1 MVNLNGLLVFSFKT
15 NAEGTEVWRSDGTDA
30 GTYLVKDLA
39 PGSADGIIYDS
50 PQSAVV
56 GGYFYFQGPS
66 IYTGDPGFGYRPTLY
81 RTNGTAAGTTLVA
94 NSGFLPYSMNAVGNR
109 LVYQAYY
116 PVTDTYGYPCFP
128 YSPQVV
134 TQFPTVLMVV
144 ENGVAS
150 VLKYPSNVQ
159 YCGKTPPIGDTFL
172 NSSKFLKSSNYLY
185 FIGQSEVVSGN
196 VAYNLWRTDGTSSGT
211 IQLTNFAPG
220 SNEGP
225 FGSMFS
231 DRWSTSDHSFTNIAY
246 FPIYT
251 NAEGGEL
258 WRSDGTPGGTY
269 LLKDINPGPNGS
281 GLGAYNGT
289 GNPNNTSGPL
299 EIRTVNGTT
308 YFFANDGTNGL
319 ELWKTDGT
327 ANGTQMVQNLNP
339 GTRSQPIS
347 NLWNDNVYGTS
358 VGNTYYFYGDNGN
371 QLGLFST
378 STCPSTPNLTITATP
393 SLTIVQGAT
402 TTLKAAG
409 AATYVWSN
417 GAKTASIVVSQAGS
431 YSVTGTSS
439 GGCPATA
446 SVEVVAVPPLL
457 LTTSTTA
464 GALCVGGTA
473 DLSVAVSGGTPPYS
487 YTWSTPSGTKLSATN
502 TPTVSTT
509 LTTAGTKTFTVRV
522 ASAGGTPVTTTT
534 LSVTANA
541 LPTPKITGT
550 LKICAGQSTQLT
562 ASGGSNYQW
571 SDGQSG
577 ASIVVSPLVSTTY
590 SVTVTNESGCQA
602 VAKATVSVNARPK
615 VVITTKPALI
625 IAAGSSATLTASG
638 ASSYGW
644 STGETTPAIVVTDSG
659 PYSVTG
665 SVSTGCSATT
675 LVEIATVP
683 PLVLSPSA
691 SVNVGCVS
699 TSGRLTT
706 DLAVAVSGGVPP
718 YSYTWVAPSG
728 VTLSTKNTETI
739 SATLTAGVKT
749 ITIRVASADGAP
761 VSTATISLTANALPK
776 PTITGDLKL
785 CLGESTTLTASGG
798 VDYQWSD
805 GQSGASIVVSPSVST
820 AYSATVTNELGCQSV
835 AKATVSVYNL
845 PKLVIKASPAL
856 IIAMGSSTT
865 LTASG
870 ASSYGWSTGET
881 TPAIVISD
889 AGTYSVTGTGSGG
902 CTSTTSVVVS
912 TVPPLVLDATASV
925 NVGCFGSGVLSSELS
940 VVVSGGVPP
949 YSYTWVVASGTKLS
963 ATNTPTVSTT
973 LLSAGIKTFTVKV
986 ASAGG
991 APVSTATLSLT
1002 ANALPTALLTG
1013 NLKICAGQIT
1023 TLTAS
1028 GGVSYLWS
1036 TGQSGTSIDVSP
1048 SVSTV
1053 YSVTATNESGCRAVK
1068 NATVSV
1074 SALPK
1079 VVIKGTPTS
1088 LIIKASGGSATLTA
1102 SGATS
1107 YVWNNGATGA
1117 SIVVSESGPYSVT
1130 GTNSG
1135 GCTATATAV
1144 VNVTGAVANGPSCD
1158 TYSFI
1163 ADSLKSNSLLV
1174 RSVYI
1179 VGNTIYVP
1187 THSGLSISTNGGS
1200 SFTNYTKANGLA
1212 DNDVF
1217 RVCVVGT
1224 KIYAATPYGLSISTD
1239 GGTHFTTTTTDLGST
1254 FVTSVYAIGNTVYAA
1269 TQGGGLGISHNGG
1282 ASFINRT
1289 TANGLGHD
1297 VVYDVYAIGN
1307 TIYAATAGGVS
1318 VSTNGGDS
1326 FTNTRVGISNNY
1338 ATSVFAVGTTIYAG
1352 TYGGLSISTNNGVS
1366 YSHKTTDNGL
1376 GSNTVAGVYVV
1387 GNTVYASTATGLS
1400 ISTNGGGSF
1409 TNHYLN
1415 GHGVYGSSVANN
1427 IIYAATDGGLAFCSS
1442 AISPRLAA
1450 AEPIQNWQV
1459 RVLGNPPVNEYAEIE
1474 LRDGIGQQL
1483 VLRLNDA
1490 SGHELSVQSVAVENA
1505 VQRVRVRLGS
1515 VPAVYLLQVSDG
1527 VRKKTL
1533 RILRP

>member
-1 MVNLNGLLVFSFKT
+1 MKKLYLHLVIFLQFTIANAQISLVKDLERCCRVGPFEPLNNLVIFNSREQLWRTDGTDSGTTPLTSSAKFANETNSRCRVGNIIYFWANGSELWKTDGTTTGTVLVKSLSGSPHSPMVNLNGLLVFSFKT

-378 STCPSTPNLTITATP
+378 STCPSTPSLTITATP

-577 ASIVVSPLVSTTY
+577 ASIVVSPLVSTAY
-590 SVTVTNESGCQA
+590 SVTVINESGCQA

-675 LVEIATVP
+675 LVEIATVS

-728 VTLSTKNTETI
+728 VTLSTKNTETT

-785 CLGESTTLTASGG
+785 CLGESTTLAASGG

-805 GQSGASIVVSPSVST
+805 GQSGA
-820 AYSATVTNELGCQSV
+820 
-835 AKATVSVYNL
+835 
-845 PKLVIKASPAL
+845 
-856 IIAMGSSTT
+856 
-865 LTASG
+865 
-870 ASSYGWSTGET
+870 
-881 TPAIVISD
+881 
-889 AGTYSVTGTGSGG
+889 
-902 CTSTTSVVVS
+902 
-912 TVPPLVLDATASV
+912 
-925 NVGCFGSGVLSSELS
+925 
-940 VVVSGGVPP
+940 
-949 YSYTWVVASGTKLS
+949 
-963 ATNTPTVSTT
+963 
-973 LLSAGIKTFTVKV
+973 
-986 ASAGG
+986 
-991 APVSTATLSLT
+991 
-1002 ANALPTALLTG
+1002 
-1013 NLKICAGQIT
+1013 
-1023 TLTAS
+1023 
-1028 GGVSYLWS
+1028 
-1036 TGQSGTSIDVSP
+1036 SIDVSP

-1074 SALPK
+1074 SALHK

-1163 ADSLKSNSLLV
+1163 TDALNSSSIFV
-1174 RSVYI
+1174 RSVYV
-1179 VGNTIYVP
+1179 VGNTIYVA
-1187 THSGLSISTNGGS
+1187 TDGGLSISTNGGS
-1200 SFTNYTKANGLA
+1200 TFTTYTTANGLGS
-1212 DNDVF
+1212 NTVF
-1217 RVCVVGT
+1217 RVYVVSN
-1224 KIYAATPYGLSISTD
+1224 KIYAATTNGLSISTD
-1239 GGTHFTTTTTDLGST
+1239 GGAHFTTTTTGLGST
-1254 FVTSVYAIGNTVYAA
+1254 FVTGVYAVGSTVFAS
-1269 TQGGGLGISHNGG
+1269 TLSGLGISTNGG
-1282 ASFINRT
+1282 TSFSNKT
-1289 TANGLGHD
+1289 TDNGLGHNT
-1297 VVYDVYAIGN
+1297 VYSVYEIGN

-1318 VSTNGGDS
+1318 ISTNGGAS
-1326 FTNTRVGISNNY
+1326 FTNTSVGTGSNY
-1338 ATSVFAVGTTIYAG
+1338 ANSVFAVGSTIYAG
-1352 TYGGLSISTNNGVS
+1352 TYGGGLSISTNNGTT

-1376 GSNTVAGVYVV
+1376 GSNIVWGVYVL